1 MYVVKWIDTLG
12 CVFWSYTLNV
22 CSKIPQPTWADTQ
35 KFLHS
40 CFQSAEDFL
49 NEQRGKWD
57 DLKFSSSKNTKNTK
71 LLFLK
76 LLFGNLES
84 RDSATQ
90 PIIAITVLLQSE
102 LLLEIKMLAK
112 LCVILKI
119 LFSHFYRYVPI
130 DNFPTFIWQTDNFTW
145 KLQSHQNKSILLQ
158 ILNGTVRIVPYKQSF
173 HNFDLTRF
181 LSFWIGVRS
190 FLQV

>member
-1 MYVVKWIDTLG
+1 MGWFAGFKLKTEILKILISFYFLVLFRKLG
-12 CVFWSYTLNV
+12 
-22 CSKIPQPTWADTQ
+22 
-35 KFLHS
+35 
-40 CFQSAEDFL
+40 
-49 NEQRGKWD
+49 
-57 DLKFSSSKNTKNTK
+57 K
-71 LLFLK
+71 LRFCH
-76 LLFGNLES
+76 
-84 RDSATQ
+84 AQ
-90 PIIAITVLLQSE
+90 IIAIAVLFQSE
-102 LLLEIKMLAK
+102 LLLEIKMLARF
-112 LCVILKI
+112 CVILKI

-145 KLQSHQNKSILLQ
+145 NLQSHQNKSILLQ

>member
-1 MYVVKWIDTLG
+1 MGWFAVFKLKTEILKILISFYFLVLFRKLG
-12 CVFWSYTLNV
+12 
-22 CSKIPQPTWADTQ
+22 
-35 KFLHS
+35 
-40 CFQSAEDFL
+40 
-49 NEQRGKWD
+49 
-57 DLKFSSSKNTKNTK
+57 K
-71 LLFLK
+71 LRFCH
-76 LLFGNLES
+76 
-84 RDSATQ
+84 AQ
-90 PIIAITVLLQSE
+90 IIAIAVLFQSE
-102 LLLEIKMLAK
+102 LLLEIKMLARF
-112 LCVILKI
+112 CVILKI

-145 KLQSHQNKSILLQ
+145 NLQSHQNKSILLQ

>member
-1 MYVVKWIDTLG
+1 MGWFA
-12 CVFWSYTLNV
+12 VFKLKTEIL
-22 CSKIPQPTWADTQ
+22 KIPISFY
-35 KFLHS
+35 FLVL
-40 CFQSAEDFL
+40 FRKL
-49 NEQRGKWD
+49 GK
-57 DLKFSSSKNTKNTK
+57 LRFCH
-71 LLFLK
+71 
-76 LLFGNLES
+76 
-84 RDSATQ
+84 AQ
-90 PIIAITVLLQSE
+90 IIAIAVLFQYE

-112 LCVILKI
+112 FCVILKI

-145 KLQSHQNKSILLQ
+145 NLQSHQNKSILLQ